1 MVSSSILL
9 QFAALFAVTLFA
21 ITHLAVEGHLAPPR
35 PSGALAL
42 VLPGAAVV
50 RRLAGAVREV
60 RVTAGEDVRRPHGE
74 PRAAPLRLGA
84 GEHDLVSEGLPRA
97 PLPLGVGRQIRAVTR
112 RATAAAVPAT
122 AAAVV
127 PAAPVIAAAA
137 RAARVGA
144 TAGAAAVATRSR
156 AAGPHAAGTRPAGAR
171 PAGGDPSARARPCAR
186 RRAAAVAGDALAHPA
201 VVAFVVDG
209 SGARNQQ
216 AEGEEHAPPQAHTRG
231 GGATRLPAPGSFI
244 CSWRHP

>member
-1 MVSSSILL
+1 QYAELPTHPYTS
-9 QFAALFAVTLFA
+9 LFRS
-21 ITHLAVEGHLAPPR
+21 AVEGHIAPRR

-97 PLPLGVGRQIRAVTR
+97 PPPLGVGRQIRAVTR

-156 AAGPHAAGTRPAGAR
+156 AAGTRPAGTRPAGAR

-186 RRAAAVAGDALAHPA
+186 RRAAA
-201 VVAFVVDG
+201 
-209 SGARNQQ
+209 
-216 AEGEEHAPPQAHTRG
+216 
-231 GGATRLPAPGSFI
+231 
-244 CSWRHP
+244 